1 MHVMKV
7 YRGHGDNTDDD
18 DDDDVGPSVSKRYTT
33 NKYTDRIPCFHVF
46 Y

>member
-18 DDDDVGPSVSKRYTT
+18 DVDPSVSKRYTT
-33 NKYTDRIPCFHVF
+33 NKYKDRIPCFHVF